1 MTIEKGANKL
11 PFKPEQPAKADIP
24 TLPIDLD
31 EHTITDIVHKCNVNA
46 SDVRLRQVMASL
58 VQHLHDFAREVQLN
72 ETEWMAALHFLTDVG
87 QICSPVRQEFILLS
101 DILGLSALVDS
112 QSNKV
117 PQGSTQP
124 TILGP
129 FQTSDATEI
138 GLGES
143 IASEGKGE
151 YMYVEGSVKGLDGQ
165 PIVGALIE
173 TWETDADGFYDVQYD
188 GRTKADCRGRI
199 RSGPGG
205 IYNFRAVRPVPYPIP
220 SDGPVGKLLQRLGR
234 HVFRPAHLHL
244 QVAAPGYASLTTALY
259 FEGDD
264 FLHSDAVFGVKA
276 SLVLDLRQIHDPARA
291 KQLGFAR
298 NEEPFWLC
306 RYDLVLPTVQEAE
319 LARQSQQPQAS

>member
-1 MTIEKGANKL
+1 MTIKGQADEVL
-11 PFKPEQPAKADIP
+11 FKPEPPAKADIP
-24 TLPIDLD
+24 TLPIDLN
-31 EHTITDIVHKCNVNA
+31 EHTITDIVHQCNA
-46 SDVRLRQVMASL
+46 RSSDERLKQVMASL
-58 VQHLHDFAREVQLN
+58 VQHLHDFAREINLS
-72 ETEWMAALHFLTDVG
+72 ESEWMTALLFLTQVG

-112 QSNKV
+112 QGKKV
-117 PQGSTQP
+117 PQGATEP

-129 FQTSDATEI
+129 FQTADATEI

-151 YMYVEGSVKGLDGQ
+151 YMYVEGVVKGLDGQ
-165 PIVGALIE
+165 PIEGALIE
-173 TWETDADGFYDVQYD
+173 TWETDAEGFYDVQYA
-188 GRTKADCRGRI
+188 GRTKADCRGRV

-244 QVAAPGYASLTTALY
+244 QVTAPGYAPLTTALY

-264 FLHSDAVFGVKA
+264 FLCSDAVFGVKT
-276 SLVLDLRQIHDPARA
+276 SLVLDLKQIHDPARA
-291 KQLGFAR
+291 KALGFVHY
-298 NEEPFWLC
+298 EQPYWLC
-306 RYDLVLPTVQEAE
+306 QYDLTLPTVAEAE
-319 LARQSQQPQAS
+319 QARQAK

>member
-1 MTIEKGANKL
+1 MTIKSQANRL

-24 TLPIDLD
+24 NLPIDLN
-31 EHTITDIVHKCNVNA
+31 EHTITDIVHQCNA
-46 SDVRLRQVMASL
+46 RSSDTRLKEVMASL
-58 VQHLHDFAREVQLN
+58 VQHLHNFARETQLT
-72 ETEWMAALHFLTDVG
+72 EAEWMAALLFLTEVG

-112 QSNKV
+112 QAKKV
-117 PQGSTQP
+117 PQGATEP

-151 YMYVEGSVKGLDGQ
+151 YMYVEGTVKGLDGQ
-165 PIVGALIE
+165 PIEGALIE
-173 TWETDADGFYDVQYD
+173 TWETDAEGFYDVQYD

-205 IYNFRAVRPVPYPIP
+205 VYNFRAVRPVPYPIP

-244 QVAAPGYASLTTALY
+244 QITAPGYAPLTTALY

-264 FLHSDAVFGVKA
+264 FLRSDAVFGVKT
-276 SLVLDLRQIHDPARA
+276 SLVLDLKQIHDPTRA
-291 KQLGFAR
+291 KTLGFAR

-306 RYDLVLPTVQEAE
+306 HYDLVLPTVQEAE
-319 LARQSQQPQAS
+319 QARHSQERPSS